1 MNPAT
6 PQQRGAAEK
15 RPFDIDLAMARI
27 REAIRPF
34 PQAAM
39 FALAA
44 EGFNSPFE
52 LLMACIISIRTR
64 DEVTLPCARRLF
76 ALARTPSALSQLT
89 PEAIDEAISTSTF
102 HDAKA
107 RQMHDIACRLAT
119 THGGTLP
126 CDAVL
131 LRSFRGVGPKCANLV
146 LGIGCH
152 QPCIGVDIHVHR
164 VTNRWGYVQGRT
176 PEHTMTA
183 LEAVLPQQYWVE
195 INRLLVPFGK
205 HICTGSLPRCSI
217 CPVLDMCQQIGVETP
232 G

>member
-1 MNPAT
+1 VDALVT
-6 PQQRGAAEK
+6 SKGDAEK
-15 RPFDIDLAMARI
+15 RPFDIELAVLYL
-27 REAIRPF
+27 REAIRPL
-34 PQAAM
+34 PKAAL
-39 FALAA
+39 FALAE
-44 EGFNSPFE
+44 EGFDTPFE

-76 ALARTPSALSQLT
+76 ALARTPLAVSHLT
-89 PEAIDEAISTSTF
+89 PEAIDKAISNCTF

-107 RQMHDIACRLAT
+107 PQIYDIACRLTAT
-119 THGGTLP
+119 HNGILP
-126 CDAVL
+126 CDAAF
-131 LRSFRGVGPKCANLV
+131 LRSFRGVGPKCANLA

-176 PEHTMTA
+176 PEQTMTA

-205 HICTGSLPRCSI
+205 HICMGSLPHCST
-217 CPVLDMCQQIGVETP
+217 CPVRDMCQQVGVKAYR
-232 G
+232 